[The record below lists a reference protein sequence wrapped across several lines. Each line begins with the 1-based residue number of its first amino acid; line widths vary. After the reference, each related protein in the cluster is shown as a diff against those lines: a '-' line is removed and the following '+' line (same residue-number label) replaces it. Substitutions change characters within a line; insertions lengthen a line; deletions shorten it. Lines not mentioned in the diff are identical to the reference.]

1 MPKKPNTSYFLYD
14 DGVFDYTGLVEPT
27 SQNAM
32 LGYKAIAWNTGLQWT
47 GWWQG
52 RNVLGMSTTDPL
64 FDMSKGDISQAVQI
78 QQTWKPYA
86 QLPWLW
92 ESNQGQS
99 DSIHI
104 SAEVAMPVSYG
115 TNLRQANFLF
125 RYEDVSKLQPGTDH
139 GQRIWIQPSFFDSQ
153 NIKRPIDIYRDPYTN
168 YEDIVVNV
176 QIRPNEY
183 KDYFDFSGSA
193 AIQQSAHDNLLH
205 FEFGQSRLQ
214 LDNLLRLIERDEG
227 IDLQNETGYWSLIQ
241 VGITAEMA
249 SFPANAPKF
258 GIGSYGAQQM
268 AMMDLA
274 VWDG

>member
-1 MPKKPNTSYFLYD
+1 MPKKLNTQYFLYD
-14 DGVFDYTGLVEPT
+14 DGAFDYSPMVEPT

-32 LGYKAIAWNTGLQWT
+32 LGYKAVAWNTDLSMT

-52 RNVLGMSTTDPL
+52 RNVIGMTTNDLL

-78 QQTWKPYA
+78 QQTWKPYDN
-86 QLPWLW
+86 LPWLW
-92 ESNQGQS
+92 EAAQGVN

-115 TNLRQANFLF
+115 TNLKQANFLF
-125 RYEDVSKLQPGTDH
+125 RYEDVSHLQAGTNH
-139 GQRIWIQPSFFDSQ
+139 GQRLWLQAHIFDSQ
-153 NIKRPIDIYRDPYTN
+153 NINRPIDIYRDPYTN
-168 YEDIVVNV
+168 FEDIVVNV
-176 QIRPNEY
+176 QIKPNTY
-183 KDYFDFSGSA
+183 GDYFDFRNSA
-193 AIQQSAHDNLLH
+193 GIQQNAYDNLLH

-214 LDNLLRLIERDEG
+214 LDNLLRFVERDEG

-249 SFPANAPKF
+249 TFPTGAHKF
-258 GIGSYGAQQM
+258 GIGSFGAQQM
-268 AMMDLA
+268 AIMDLA